1 MDGKRPPSYS
11 DSFIE
16 LGTYKALDSKPLV
29 INIPETYE
37 SSPVETPVLVRL
49 ATISAAPAAWITCE
63 KICESLLRF
72 LFHITLIS
80 IFETVFF
87 FHFVSKDEDTGILGT
102 TNFYTNSILDR
113 CAKFS
118 YNETAVINYL
128 IGPYVNASAIINA
141 GLVAGSQRTAF
152 NASLNALSWTYV
164 GILAGL
170 MGGVT
175 AVSVWRKY
183 KIHWI
188 YIVTENIVLVTMLGL
203 YEFMFFETIIKKYTV
218 ESPQEISGLFVQ
230 GLQQRCGL
238 LT

>member
-1 MDGKRPPSYS
+1 MDGKRPPAYS

-16 LGTYKALDSKPLV
+16 LGTYKTLDSKPLV

-37 SSPVETPVLVRL
+37 DVPTETPVHVRL

-87 FHFVSKDEDTGILGT
+87 FHFVSKDEDAGILGT

-118 YNETAVINYL
+118 LNETAVANYL
-128 IGPYVNASAIINA
+128 LGPYVNASAIINA
-141 GLVAGSQRTAF
+141 GIVAGSQRTAL

-170 MGGVT
+170 MGAVT

-183 KIHWI
+183 KIHWL
-188 YIVTENIVLVTMLGL
+188 YIVVENIVLVTMLGL

-230 GLQQRCGL
+230 GLQKRCGL

>member
-1 MDGKRPPSYS
+1 MDGKRPPAYS

-37 SSPVETPVLVRL
+37 DVRL
-49 ATISAAPAAWITCE
+49 ATITDVPVVWITYEHVCE
-63 KICESLLRF
+63 NLIRF

-87 FHFVSKDEDTGILGT
+87 FHFVSKDEDDGILAT
-102 TNFYTNSILDR
+102 TNFYTNSFLDR

-118 YNETAVINYL
+118 FNETALVNYL
-128 IGPYVNASAIINA
+128 LGPYVNASIIINDGIGA
-141 GLVAGSQRTAF
+141 RRARSES

-164 GILAGL
+164 GILSALMAGV
-170 MGGVT
+170 GVVGL
-175 AVSVWRKY
+175 ACKY
-183 KIHWI
+183 NIRWS
-188 YIVTENIVLVTMLGL
+188 YIVVENIVLVAMLGL
-203 YEFMFFETIIKKYTV
+203 YEFMFFETIIKKYAV

>member
-1 MDGKRPPSYS
+1 MDGKRPPAYS

-37 SSPVETPVLVRL
+37 DVRL
-49 ATISAAPAAWITCE
+49 ATITDVPVVWITYEHVCE
-63 KICESLLRF
+63 NLIRF

-87 FHFVSKDEDTGILGT
+87 FHFVSKDEDDGILAT

-118 YNETAVINYL
+118 LNETALVNYL
-128 IGPYVNASAIINA
+128 LGPYVNASIIINDGIGA
-141 GLVAGSQRTAF
+141 RRARDTS

-164 GILAGL
+164 GILSAL
-170 MGGVT
+170 MGCVGLF
-175 AVSVWRKY
+175 AVWRKY
-183 KIHWI
+183 KIRWV
-188 YIVTENIVLVTMLGL
+188 YIVVENIVLVAMLGL